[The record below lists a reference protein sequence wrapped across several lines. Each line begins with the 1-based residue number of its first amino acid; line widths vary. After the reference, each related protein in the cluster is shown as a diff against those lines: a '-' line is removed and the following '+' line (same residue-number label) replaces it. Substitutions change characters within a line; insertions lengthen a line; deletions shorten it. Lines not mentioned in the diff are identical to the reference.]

1 MAGAIHTGPV
11 TVAYEEGWERV
22 FGVPQPP
29 DIEAVPV
36 TEEEAV
42 NHLRRFENGGGAPSD
57 TEADKPLRERPSYE
71 RPPYSCP
78 VCGWHLTYSSDKCGN
93 ATCPRGR
100 TRYVTRG

>member
-1 MAGAIHTGPV
+1 MAGAIRTGPV
-11 TVAYEEGWERV
+11 TVAYEEGWERA

-42 NHLRRFENGGGAPSD
+42 NHLRRFENEGGAIPD
-57 TEADKPLRERPSYE
+57 IRPAVEREVAALSTV
-71 RPPYSCP
+71 PYSCP